1 MQIRA
6 FVESDSQQ
14 WDDFCANSVNATFLH
29 SRRFLS
35 YHGERFK
42 DLSLIIEDGKQW
54 LAVLPAA
61 EHPSK
66 SQVVV
71 SHPGITYGGLLHQGR
86 LNGADTL
93 QAFGQICRFYA
104 ELGYQ
109 ELFYKAIPLI
119 YPTVPAQDDLYAL
132 FRLGAERYRC
142 DLSSSIDLSNRRQ
155 ASERRRRALRKANQA
170 GIVIDNNINRL
181 AEFWSVLSENLAEK
195 HQATPVHS
203 LAEIQT
209 LIKRFPDNIQLRCAV
224 QAGQVVAGT
233 LLFVTSRVL
242 HSQYIASNAAGQEA
256 NALDAV
262 FQHCIETAA
271 PGNRYFD
278 FGISNENDGQV
289 LNEGLYR
296 FKTEFGGGGVV
307 HEFYRLALNSSTA
320 V

>member
-6 FVESDSQQ
+6 FQESDSQQ

-29 SRRFLS
+29 TRRFLS
-35 YHGERFK
+35 YHGSRFK
-42 DLSLIIEDGKQW
+42 DRSLIIEDGKLW
-54 LAVLPAA
+54 LGILPAA
-61 EHPSK
+61 EHPSQ
-66 SQVVV
+66 SQAVV

-86 LNGADTL
+86 LNGAETL
-93 QAFGQICRFYA
+93 QAFELIRQFYA
-104 ELGYQ
+104 EQGYQ
-109 ELFYKAIPLI
+109 ALYYKAIPLI

-142 DLSSSIDLSNRRQ
+142 DLSSSIDLNNRRQ
-155 ASERRRRALRKANQA
+155 TSERRRRALRKANQA

-181 AEFWSVLSENLAEK
+181 AEFWAVLSENLAEK
-195 HQATPVHS
+195 HQAKPVHS

-209 LIKRFPDNIQLRCAV
+209 LIEHFPDNIQLRCAI

-233 LLFVTSRVL
+233 LLFITPRVV
-242 HSQYIASNAAGQEA
+242 HSQYIASNADGQEV

-262 FQHCIETAA
+262 FQHCIETAV
-271 PGNRYFD
+271 PGIRYFD
-278 FGISNENDGQV
+278 FGISNENEGQL

-296 FKTEFGGGGVV
+296 FKTEFGGSGVV
-307 HEFYRLALNSSTA
+307 HEFYRLALNSMPA